1 MLSYHLVQRHLMTTA
16 WVGGA
21 LTGAL
26 YGYSVP
32 LLIAVVTA
40 IQAVA
45 LVLLA
50 VLRGPDARGAVRRPP
65 VNRAAQNGVDGQA

>member
-1 MLSYHLVQRHLMTTA
+1 MLAYHLVQRHLMTTA

-32 LLIAVVTA
+32 LLITVVTA

-50 VLRGPDARGAVRRPP
+50 VLRGPDAGRR
-65 VNRAAQNGVDGQA
+65 

>member
-1 MLSYHLVQRHLMTTA
+1 MTTA

-32 LLIAVVTA
+32 LLITVVTA

-50 VLRGPDARGAVRRPP
+50 VLRGPDAGRR
-65 VNRAAQNGVDGQA
+65 